1 MGALFHGAES
11 IRTQFL
17 AITTWAFQVS
27 NTYRLQIYL
36 NKRGRAITYTISTS
50 LSTWL
55 ITQSL
60 SYRAKV

>member
-11 IRTQFL
+11 IRTQL
-17 AITTWAFQVS
+17 PAITTWTFQVS
-27 NTYRLQIYL
+27 NTLSMQIYL

-50 LSTWL
+50 LGTWL

-60 SYRAKV
+60 GHRTKV